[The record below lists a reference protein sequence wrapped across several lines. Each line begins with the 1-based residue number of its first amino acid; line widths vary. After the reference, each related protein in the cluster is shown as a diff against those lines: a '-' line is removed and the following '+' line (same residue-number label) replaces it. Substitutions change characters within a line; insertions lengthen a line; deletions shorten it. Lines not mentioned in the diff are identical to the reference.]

1 MRTFVNANT
10 TTDTQTLRDVR
21 FAGFFIHNDAFLTV
35 ANRWTEYLTFII
47 AFLRLTMIF
56 F

>member
-10 TTDTQTLRDVR
+10 TTNAQAFRDMR
-21 FAGFFIHNDAFLTV
+21 FTGLLIHNDTFLTIS
-35 ANRWTEYLTFII
+35 NRWAKRLTFII